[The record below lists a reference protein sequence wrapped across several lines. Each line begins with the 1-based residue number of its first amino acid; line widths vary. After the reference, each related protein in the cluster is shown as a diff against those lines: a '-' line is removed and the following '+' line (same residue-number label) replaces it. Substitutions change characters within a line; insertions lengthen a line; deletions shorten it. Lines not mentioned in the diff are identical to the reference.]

1 MQYFGGKARIAKRLA
16 DYVNHLIGDK
26 DYYEPFCGS
35 CNVTQHIVAKRRFAS
50 DAHKE
55 LIALHKH
62 VQAGGW
68 LPELVTED
76 DYRRARVTNDF
87 EDWYRGFVGF
97 GCSYSGKWF
106 GGYARNKRGDNFA
119 KQSANSLRKK
129 HNTLKGVVFDRSAY
143 DEVTVRRESVIYCDI
158 PYKGT
163 TEYSVEFDH
172 RAFYEWARNLSA
184 DGSSVLVSEYA
195 CNVPSDF
202 EVLLEIRS
210 EKEIRNAS
218 GERLPTTEV
227 LMTPKKGE

>member
-16 DYVNHLIGDK
+16 EYINPLIGDK

-35 CNVTQHIVAKRRFAS
+35 CNVTQHIVAKKRFAS

-68 LPELVTED
+68 VPELVTED

-106 GGYARNKRGDNFA
+106 GGYARGGVDRNYASNA
-119 KQSANSLRKK
+119 KNTLIKK
-129 HNTLKGVVFDRSAY
+129 HRLLGDVSFSCSTYKEVVPTTPSL
-143 DEVTVRRESVIYCDI
+143 IYCDI
-158 PYKGT
+158 PYKET
-163 TEYSVEFDH
+163 TGYSEEFSH
-172 RAFYEWARNLSA
+172 EEFY
-184 DGSSVLVSEYA
+184 G
-195 CNVPSDF
+195 
-202 EVLLEIRS
+202 
-210 EKEIRNAS
+210 
-218 GERLPTTEV
+218 
-227 LMTPKKGE
+227 